1 MKGYLEDGKEF
12 ENNLNDTK
20 PKKLT
25 VESDFNGLNMALK
38 GMKKGEKAL
47 IKVPSK
53 YGFGEEGD
61 QEKGVPANATLF
73 YEVELVSFKGP
84 KK

>member
-1 MKGYLEDGKEF
+1 
-12 ENNLNDTK
+12 
-20 PKKLT
+20 
-25 VESDFNGLNMALK
+25 MALK

-47 IKVPSK
+47 IKVSSK

-61 QEKGVPANATLF
+61 EEKGIPANATLF
-73 YEVELVSFKGP
+73 YEVELVSFKAP

>member
-1 MKGYLEDGKEF
+1 MEDGKEF
-12 ENNLNDTK
+12 ENNLKDEK

-25 VESDFNGLNMALK
+25 AESDFKGLNMALK

-47 IKVPSK
+47 IKVSSK

-61 QEKGVPANATLF
+61 EEKRIPANATLF
-73 YEVELVSFKGP
+73 YEVELVSFKAP